1 MVLVP
6 TSSETLWQLKTRS
19 LLTDTVPLKLTVQ
32 LSIIQWAPSPHSR
45 ITSWQT
51 YSTFAGVQIKSAGT
65 FSVSKVRLLL
75 PTRCTDMVQIL
86 NPMTLLFWPME
97 WAESVC
103 LGLTRDKASCQSL
116 WAKFL
121 SGNQTRSVHSE
132 TRHKFLITGSL
143 FNHSEGYNR
152 LTCILME
159 TGGNPSS
166 IFFIIFFTFTRG
178 ICWSFL
184 SQLPNLQMTNRLKKC
199 FCRWECSSHLL
210 QKYRLSLSLW
220 TLEDRCQIKDD
231 RFVSLWYFQILQADK
246 KRRGGA
252 WGFGHI

>member
-86 NPMTLLFWPME
+86 NPMTLFFWPME

-166 IFFIIFFTFTRG
+166 IFLLFFLLLREAFVDHF
-178 ICWSFL
+178 C
-184 SQLPNLQMTNRLKKC
+184 PNYPTCKWQTDSKSVFVDENAPHTS
-199 FCRWECSSHLL
+199 CRSTDWVWVFG
-210 QKYRLSLSLW
+210 LW
-220 TLEDRCQIKDD
+220 RTAVK
-231 RFVSLWYFQILQADK
+231 
-246 KRRGGA
+246 
-252 WGFGHI
+252 